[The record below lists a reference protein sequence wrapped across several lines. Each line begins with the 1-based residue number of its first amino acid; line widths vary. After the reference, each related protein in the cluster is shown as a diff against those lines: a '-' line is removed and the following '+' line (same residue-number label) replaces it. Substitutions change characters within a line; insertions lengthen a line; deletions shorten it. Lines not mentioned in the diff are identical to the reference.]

1 MDMLAPGVLCCSE
14 KSALTK
20 TPRVLMSIVPQP
32 VEPILM
38 KKGPVYF
45 VKDFAAVLS
54 TNPSFLVTY
63 PECCSAAVNR
73 THSCRKG
80 HRGSAKEMHFAEEI

>member
-1 MDMLAPGVLCCSE
+1 MDILAPGVLCCSV

-20 TPRVLMSIVPQP
+20 TPRVLSIGPQS

-45 VKDFAAVLS
+45 VKDFAAILGI
-54 TNPSFLVTY
+54 NPSFLVTY
-63 PECCSAAVNR
+63 PECCCTAINR

-80 HRGSAKEMHFAEEI
+80 HRGSAKEMHFAEEF